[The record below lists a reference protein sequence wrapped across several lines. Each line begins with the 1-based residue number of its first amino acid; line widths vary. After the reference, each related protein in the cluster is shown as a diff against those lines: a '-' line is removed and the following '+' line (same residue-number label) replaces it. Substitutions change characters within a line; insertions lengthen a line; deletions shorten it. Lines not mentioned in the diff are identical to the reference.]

1 MESEGGDDDEREV
14 AKQEKNAK
22 SNRAA
27 AAECRVLVRQPG
39 GSRSISLNLDELRAC
54 HELRLELPF
63 EDLAVGL
70 PPGFSD
76 MQVNTVAGDSPLV
89 DWKINSPE
97 EDPVKM
103 KERIKVWVQAVA
115 LSYACHHRSK

>member
-1 MESEGGDDDEREV
+1 MESEGGDDDKRDV

-22 SNRAA
+22 SSQ
-27 AAECRVLVRQPG
+27 AAECRVLVLQPG
-39 GSRSISLNLDELRAC
+39 RSRPISLNLDELRAC
-54 HELRLELPF
+54 HELMLELPF
-63 EDLAVGL
+63 EDLTVAL

-89 DWKINSPE
+89 DWKINHPE
-97 EDPVKM
+97 EDPEKM

>member
-1 MESEGGDDDEREV
+1 MSS
-14 AKQEKNAK
+14 Q
-22 SNRAA
+22 AA

-39 GSRSISLNLDELRAC
+39 RSTLISLNLDELRAC

-63 EDLAVGL
+63 DDLTVAL
-70 PPGFSD
+70 LPGFSD
-76 MQVNTVAGDSPLV
+76 MQVNTVTGDSPLV

-97 EDPVKM
+97 EDPDKM
-103 KERIKVWVQAVA
+103 KESIKVWVQAVA